1 MLIQLNK
8 QPFQLQSV
16 GIASLMGLIKKLKII
31 SNNEPKMVAP
41 TIPAIPNVDPTE
53 IAG

>member
-8 QPFQLQSV
+8 QPFQV
-16 GIASLMGLIKKLKII
+16 TIGGNNFINGLIKKLKII

-41 TIPAIPNVDPTE
+41 TIPSHS
-53 IAG
+53 